1 MGGGCKT
8 YHESW
13 FRGAGNGCVITTTGS
28 ECHFGGLGG
37 LFVSLF
43 GGGDVIGIG
52 IGMCFEAEFEVKL
65 WDGGGDELIIIGI

>member
-37 LFVSLF
+37 LFVCLF

-52 IGMCFEAEFEVKL
+52 IGMCFVL
-65 WDGGGDELIIIGI
+65 SLSLNSSCGMVVVMS

>member
-1 MGGGCKT
+1 MPFW
-8 YHESW
+8 W
-13 FRGAGNGCVITTTGS
+13 FGW
-28 ECHFGGLGG
+28 
-37 LFVSLF
+37 FVCLF

>member
-1 MGGGCKT
+1 M
-8 YHESW
+8 
-13 FRGAGNGCVITTTGS
+13 
-28 ECHFGGLGG
+28 
-37 LFVSLF
+37 F